1 MARTIDQVPLA
12 DMDRIFVRYDLK
24 LAKQRA
30 GIEAK
35 VAVADPA
42 LERAAKGVVEG
53 DEEAVAAAVAEA
65 LKTKDPLTVINE
77 GLIKGMAEVSRLWD
91 EGVYYLPEV
100 ILSSDA
106 LMAGLA
112 LCEQKLGRKAEKKGK
127 IVMHVAAG
135 DPHDIGK
142 NIAAALLRADG
153 FEVIDLGSD
162 VPVETVVE
170 ACKREKPIMVTGTAL
185 MTTTMVAFPR
195 IAKRLEEEGINIPFI
210 VSGGAVKEEF
220 STSFKFGIYADKANK
235 GVPMARDAAAGM
247 SWEEIRAKY
256 NWVPEEV
263 AGARLV

>member
-1 MARTIDQVPLA
+1 MVRTIDQVPLA
-12 DMDRIFVRYDLK
+12 DMDRILIRYDLR

-30 GIEAK
+30 SIEVKAVSEDPVLQK
-35 VAVADPA
+35 VATAIVD
-42 LERAAKGVVEG
+42 G
-53 DEEAVAAAVAEA
+53 DEEAVAAAVSEA
-65 LKTKDPLTVINE
+65 LKTKEPLTVINE

-100 ILSSDA
+100 IISSDA

-112 LCEQKLGRKAEKKGK
+112 LCEEKLGRRSEKKGK

-153 FEVIDLGSD
+153 FDVIDLGAD
-162 VPVETVVE
+162 VPVETVVS
-170 ACKREKPIMVTGTAL
+170 ACKEEKPIMVTGTAL

-220 STSFKFGIYADKANK
+220 STSFKFGIYADKAQK
-235 GVPMARDAAAGM
+235 GVPMARDVAGGL
-247 SWEEIRAKY
+247 SWQALRNKY